1 MIHFNR
7 IADTTTNEQKA
18 AIWDWCED
26 HTREFGAIPMEC
38 VITDD
43 ESEEEVVFN
52 YDQMLSA
59 LSDEQIRTLDGLIDA
74 HEA

>member
-7 IADTTTNEQKA
+7 IADTATSEQPPYGTGVRT
-18 AIWDWCED
+18 
-26 HTREFGAIPMEC
+26 TRESACSYEC